1 MICRFRFTRE
11 ARRSEVDRDA
21 FFLPVAKAGR
31 FGTTRATVFD
41 SAFAGSKLDGATFCR
56 FQQGATGSITQRTL
70 AGCVRH
76 ILIKAW
82 LFSLFMMV
90 VMIAVVAATG
100 GGGMFGHRVT
110 VLRASI

>member
-21 FFLPVAKAGR
+21 FFLPVAETGR
-31 FGTTRATVFD
+31 LGTARATVFD
-41 SAFAGSKLDGATFCR
+41 GAFAGSKLDGATFCR
-56 FQQGATGSITQRTL
+56 FQQGAACGLAQRAL
-70 AGCVRH
+70 AGRMRH
-76 ILIKAW
+76 ILVKAW
-82 LFSLFMMV
+82 LFSLFVMM
-90 VMIAVVAATG
+90 VMIAVAAAAG